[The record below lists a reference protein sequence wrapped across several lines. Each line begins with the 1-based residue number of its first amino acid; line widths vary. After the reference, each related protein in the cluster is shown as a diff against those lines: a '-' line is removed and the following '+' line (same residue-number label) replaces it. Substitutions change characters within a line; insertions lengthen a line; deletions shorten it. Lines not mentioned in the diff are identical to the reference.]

1 MGATPQVADATQWIT
16 ALNHPLRRRILRTFR
31 QEEVASATALCQ
43 RFEMPLS
50 NVSYHVKV
58 LVELNVLKLVH
69 TRKVRGAKERFYRA
83 ILDGQEEWVRVVL
96 EETRRSDSSA
106 RLVRLGV
113 GK

>member
-1 MGATPQVADATQWIT
+1 MATEMTQWIM
-16 ALNHPLRRRILRTFR
+16 ALNHPLRRQILRTFK

-58 LVELNVLKLVH
+58 LVELNVLELAG
-69 TRKVRGAKERFYRA
+69 TRKVRGAKERFYRVTPSP
-83 ILDGQEEWVRVVL
+83 EEWIRVVL
-96 EETRRSDSSA
+96 EGTRGSDSRA
-106 RLVRLGV
+106 AILRLGS